1 MFLREG
7 YTANF
12 FFQSISWNPVWGAFP
27 KPSNTFMKYFYF
39 SISMALHMFSSIQ
52 KLCLQRKDIFW
63 QRKSNGINFD
73 KWYLLLKTKTKK
85 SKRPKCI
92 WIWNHNWK
100 TGKRKKHVL
109 AYFQNFG
116 WLTNSSIIFEWM
128 LHHTTDHTMIFIY
141 WLFFTFYITYIYNNT
156 VYIDYFDAS
165 TYTNFYNSLQYTL
178 FILQV
183 TSSLLRN

>member
-63 QRKSNGINFD
+63 QRKSNSINFD

-128 LHHTTDHTMIFIY
+128 LHHTIDLQWF
-141 WLFFTFYITYIYNNT
+141 L
-156 VYIDYFDAS
+156 YIDYS
-165 TYTNFYNSLQYTL
+165 SH
-178 FILQV
+178 FILLIFITIQYV
-183 TSSLLRN
+183 LITLTLRHILIFTIHYSTRFSFYK